1 MVSEQLKQRLLA
13 VQKTHEMLEDMRAA
27 IADARVHVLVGH
39 PKPDPC
45 YLGDGLLG
53 DVEVNVHVLVIYCS
67 CDRNLQYGIAMS
79 KLVRIPP
86 YPPVVKHTKCVDN
99 IICN

>member
-1 MVSEQLKQRLLA
+1 MVSEKLKQRLLA

-45 YLGDGLLG
+45 YLGGGLLG
-53 DVEVNVHVLVIYCS
+53 DVEVNVHVLVIYRS
-67 CDRNLQYGIAMS
+67 CDRNLQYAIAMS
-79 KLVRIPP
+79 KLIRIPP
-86 YPPVVKHTKCVDN
+86 IPPCSKTYKMCR
-99 IICN
+99 